1 MEKKSSAST
10 TNIQTD
16 IKEYKVEHVNS
27 KETVFY
33 VIELKYKGNEWTLKK
48 RYSDFEEIYKMLWY
62 HH

>member
-10 TNIQTD
+10 SNIQTD

-33 VIELKYKGNEWTLKK
+33 VIDLKYKGNEWTLKK